1 MPAKVTHLIATLMR
15 GGAEKQLWCLSTA
28 LERRGWRQSVIA
40 FSPGGVW
47 EPRFRE
53 AGIPVCCLARHW
65 FKPWRLWQLRRLL
78 GREKPQILMSWSPAT
93 AVYAR
98 WVCLGGG
105 PLRVVGVRGDL
116 TVDSNSCRP
125 ARHFR
130 LLRDALEHADAVVS
144 NSQCNLQVL
153 YDRGL
158 RLRRGE
164 VVRNIVNAPGRA
176 KPGDPAAAPR
186 IVAIGAL
193 IPRKAYDVLLQAA
206 ALLAGAGKAFELW
219 IAGGGPERSRLEAL
233 AAALQVAERVRFL
246 GEVANAQDLLVDAHV
261 FAHPARSEG
270 LSNAVLE
277 AMAEGVPVVAT
288 PTGSTVELIE
298 QDRTGLLTA
307 VGCPQALAAALGRLL
322 DDRSLREK
330 LGQAGLARVRAEC
343 SERRVAQRYEE
354 IFTGLLA
361 DRSMQEKVLG

>member
-1 MPAKVTHLIATLMR
+1 M
-15 GGAEKQLWCLSTA
+15 
-28 LERRGWRQSVIA
+28 
-40 FSPGGVW
+40 
-47 EPRFRE
+47 
-53 AGIPVCCLARHW
+53 
-65 FKPWRLWQLRRLL
+65 
-78 GREKPQILMSWSPAT
+78 
-93 AVYAR
+93 
-98 WVCLGGG
+98 
-105 PLRVVGVRGDL
+105 
-116 TVDSNSCRP
+116 
-125 ARHFR
+125 
-130 LLRDALEHADAVVS
+130 
-144 NSQCNLQVL
+144 
-153 YDRGL
+153 
-158 RLRRGE
+158 
-164 VVRNIVNAPGRA
+164 
-176 KPGDPAAAPR
+176 
-186 IVAIGAL
+186 
-193 IPRKAYDVLLQAA
+193 
-206 ALLAGAGKAFELW
+206 
-219 IAGGGPERSRLEAL
+219 EAL